1 MGRKGGKGMG
11 MGMPGLNMDMIKQAQ
26 KMQADMERTQAELQ
40 EKEYTATA
48 GGGVVSAT
56 VDGKHTLKA
65 LTIDPEAV
73 DPEDVEMLQDMVI
86 AAVNEAV
93 RAAMEDMSSSMGKIT
108 GGMNFA
114 LLSGEKR
121 RRFHEDYIAGAPW
134 HSRRSVGTV
143 SVLPGKEGTPVHRL
157 WREDH

>member
-1 MGRKGGKGMG
+1 MAKGYGRPPVSRKGNKGS

-26 KMQADMERTQAELQ
+26 KMQADMEKTQAELQ

-73 DPEDVEMLQDMVI
+73 DPDDVEMLQDMIV
-86 AAVNEAV
+86 AAVNEAM
-93 RAAMEDMSSSMGKIT
+93 RAADADASETMSKLT
-108 GGMNFA
+108 GG
-114 LLSGEKR
+114 LGLS
-121 RRFHEDYIAGAPW
+121 F
-134 HSRRSVGTV
+134 
-143 SVLPGKEGTPVHRL
+143 
-157 WREDH
+157 